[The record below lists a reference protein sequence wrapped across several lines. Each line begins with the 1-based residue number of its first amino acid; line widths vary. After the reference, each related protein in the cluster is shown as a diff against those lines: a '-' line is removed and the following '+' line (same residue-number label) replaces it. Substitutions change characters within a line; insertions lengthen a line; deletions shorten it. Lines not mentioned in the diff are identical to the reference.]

1 MKRSDFRYF
10 HPFRVRYAEVDG
22 QGVVFNAHYL
32 TYYDTAITEYL
43 YELGYDY
50 IGAVK
55 ETGEDYHLVK
65 SLVEYKAP
73 IYLRDE
79 IEVGV
84 RPGRLGS
91 TSLTFELAIFRKGED
106 TLLATGE
113 IVWVNVD
120 QTTHQTAPLPDEIV
134 AKIRAFEGDKSVPI

>member
-1 MKRSDFRYF
+1 MARSDFRYF

-65 SLVEYKAP
+65 SVVEYKAP
-73 IYLRDE
+73 AMIPCATRD
-79 IEVGV
+79 G
-84 RPGRLGS
+84 
-91 TSLTFELAIFRKGED
+91 
-106 TLLATGE
+106 
-113 IVWVNVD
+113 
-120 QTTHQTAPLPDEIV
+120 PLPRRSI
-134 AKIRAFEGDKSVPI
+134 